1 MDGFAVA
8 AAALE
13 RPSIESRA
21 RPSPSPR
28 SSRDV
33 SGPVRFARYA
43 FGPNSLGYC
52 GPDAAGELFQHGTSG
67 GDDAALRH
75 LARGFDGA
83 WPYLELIA
91 RANGI
96 ADPLDPRVV
105 EAYWLGS
112 DLLDAVTPGLLG
124 ESLRLRFRPRLGASS
139 WRWMATAPGNGAL
152 PVHAFHVLDVFPK
165 VGLLR
170 TGEIDRVLQ
179 TMDSCRIRW
188 GRVLERD
195 GDWLVVSTPSLVMTA
210 GRLAIGRPRPER
222 VRAWRDG
229 ASFLD
234 GVEVGDTISMHWDW
248 ACERLNRDQL
258 ARLRAFTNREITIAN
273 ATI

>member
-1 MDGFAVA
+1 MGV
-8 AAALE
+8 E
-13 RPSIESRA
+13 RADLPVQARLATPSLA
-21 RPSPSPR
+21 RR
-28 SSRDV
+28 SSAQA

-43 FGPNSLGYC
+43 FGPNQLGYC
-52 GPDAAGELFQHGTSG
+52 GPDAAADLFAYGTSRA
-67 GDDAALRH
+67 DDGALRH

-96 ADPLDPRVV
+96 ADPLDARVV

-112 DLLDAVTPGLLG
+112 DLLDAVTPGQFG
-124 ESLRLRFRPRLGASS
+124 ESLRLRFRPRLDAGT
-139 WRWMATAPGNGAL
+139 WRWMATAPGSGAL

-179 TMDSCRIRW
+179 TMDACRIRW
-188 GRVLERD
+188 GRVIERD
-195 GDWLVVSTPSLVMTA
+195 GDWLVVSAPPLVMTA
-210 GRLAIGRPRPER
+210 GRLALGAPRPDR

-229 ASFLD
+229 ASFVAD
-234 GVEVGDTISMHWDW
+234 VEVGDAVSMHWDW
-248 ACERLNRDQL
+248 ACERLDRGQL
-258 ARLRAFTNREITIAN
+258 ARLRAFTNREIAIAN